1 MTYGNYAATT
11 ESIYFLISV
20 QFFLYYNIAAKPNI
34 KITRTEKMITKDKL
48 SLVYY

>member
-1 MTYGNYAATT
+1 MPYGNYAATT

-20 QFFLYYNIAAKPNI
+20 QFFLYNIAAKPNI

-48 SLVYY
+48 SLVYF

>member
-11 ESIYFLISV
+11 EFLISV
-20 QFFLYYNIAAKPNI
+20 QFFLYNIAAKPNI

-48 SLVYY
+48 SLVYF